1 MTVVVIVKKI
11 LKKNNKIKKALR
23 LKKALELF
31 FIFVIYSLYNHRI
44 YIREGQVVLNNIN
57 LYDSVIENLCDEL
70 NKILIKIPH
79 NHKLKTEEIRLR
91 NGRPLSISYG
101 GKDYFVNI
109 NGNLSSNP
117 SNAVIVNERHIMDTF
132 QLISNYSVY
141 AYTEE
146 IRNGYITIRGGHRV
160 GIGGKVIYGLN
171 GVENIR
177 NISSLN
183 IRIGREVLGVS
194 NNILSYIIK
203 NTNGFYN
210 TLIISP
216 PQCGKTTLLRDIV
229 RNLSNGTEG
238 NFKGFKVSLV
248 DERSELAGM
257 YNGMA
262 QKDVGMRTDILDG
275 CLKSDGIIMAIRALS
290 PDIIAVDEIGGKKD
304 AEAIHE
310 ALRAGIKLMAT
321 VHGSSLEEVRNKSS
335 IRELFTENIFERFI
349 ILDRSDGVGTIKE
362 IVDGYS
368 YKPIFF
374 RKSDLNGSS

>member
-1 MTVVVIVKKI
+1 M
-11 LKKNNKIKKALR
+11 
-23 LKKALELF
+23 
-31 FIFVIYSLYNHRI
+31 
-44 YIREGQVVLNNIN
+44 LNNLKI
-57 LYDSVIENLCDEL
+57 YDSVIENLCDEL
-70 NKILIKIPH
+70 NKILIKIPPRY
-79 NHKLKTEEIRLR
+79 KLKTEEIRLR
-91 NGRPLSISYG
+91 NGRPLSISYDG
-101 GKDYFVNI
+101 RDYFVNI
-109 NGNLSSNP
+109 NGSLSSNP
-117 SNAVIVNERHIMDTF
+117 SNGVIVSERHIIDTF

-160 GIGGKVIYGLN
+160 GIGGKVTYGLN
-171 GVENIR
+171 GIENIR

-194 NNILSYIIK
+194 NNILPYITK
-203 NTNGFYN
+203 SLNGFYN

-229 RNLSNGTEG
+229 RNLSNGIES
-238 NFKGFKVSLV
+238 NSKGFKVSVV

-262 QKDVGMRTDILDG
+262 QKDVGIRTDILDG

-304 AEAIHE
+304 VEAIHE

-321 VHGSSLEEVRNKSS
+321 VHGSSLDEVRNKSS
-335 IRELFTENIFERFI
+335 MKELFKENIFERFI
-349 ILDRSDGVGTIKE
+349 ILDRSAGVGTIKE
-362 IVDGYS
+362 VIDGYS
-368 YKPIFF
+368 HKPIFF
-374 RKSDLNGSS
+374 RKSDLNGSV